1 MININPGE
9 LQLLFCPSKALW
21 LLRPTEG
28 GEERGGQGRGEGGGR
43 KESCAVKYQKYW
55 VCGISLMDQWLR
67 TTALQCRGHGF
78 DPLSGN

>member
-28 GEERGGQGRGEGGGR
+28 GEERGGQGRGEGRNEVNLALFSWLHAVALSPGYTEELFGG
-43 KESCAVKYQKYW
+43 
-55 VCGISLMDQWLR
+55 
-67 TTALQCRGHGF
+67 ALKN
-78 DPLSGN
+78 SGAQPPSQNL

>member
-28 GEERGGQGRGEGGGR
+28 GEERGGQGRGEGRNEVNLALFSWLHAMVLSLGFML
-43 KESCAVKYQKYW
+43 ESLGMPQ
-55 VCGISLMDQWLR
+55 
-67 TTALQCRGHGF
+67 
-78 DPLSGN
+78 